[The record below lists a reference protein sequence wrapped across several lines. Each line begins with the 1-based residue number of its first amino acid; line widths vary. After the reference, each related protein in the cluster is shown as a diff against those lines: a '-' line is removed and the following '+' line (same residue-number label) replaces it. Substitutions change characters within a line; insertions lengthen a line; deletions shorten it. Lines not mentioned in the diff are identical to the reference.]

1 MDIGNRLLHRA
12 YVLVEAEIP
21 AGDAIEDL
29 VTLAQGNVDN
39 LKDAREQAAAVGD
52 GMIDVDPQTLELA
65 GFEPRLLQV
74 ARMRRAKLS
83 DLLDRAIASFA

>member
-21 AGDAIEDL
+21 TSDAIEDL
-29 VTLAQGNVDN
+29 VTLAQGDIDN
-39 LKDAREQAAAVGD
+39 LRDARQQAATTGAE
-52 GMIDVDPQTLELA
+52 MIDTDPMTLELA

-74 ARMRRAKLS
+74 ARMRRAMLS
-83 DLLDRAIASFA
+83 DLLDRAIAAFG